1 MKDSEKLRTAATR
14 LRTLAGELDD
24 KPAELKRTYPY
35 QKYWKGPAADTFNTA
50 LEGGIKDLGS
60 LATDLEAYAKRL
72 DEKATKLDEEE
83 KKPK

>member
-24 KPAELKRTYPY
+24 KPADLRRAYPY
-35 QKYWKGPAADTFNTA
+35 QKFWKGPAADDFNKA

-60 LATDLEAYAKRL
+60 LATDLENYAKRL
-72 DEKATKLDEEE
+72 EEKATKLDEEE